1 MCERVLVEN
10 YIPFNV
16 NHLKF
21 FFDAASLGSVSKAA
35 KKNYV
40 SQSAISQGIKNL
52 ESALQCQLLQHRK
65 SRFALTEKGEKVFNE
80 AKEIMQSLFNLQ
92 HKIKVEVE
100 EVIGKVYFG
109 MSHSIALVYL
119 PVIYRSARSLYPKLD
134 LDVHFGE
141 SLQLKEWVKQ
151 KKLEFAVVIN
161 NVPFQDVDYVT
172 LAEGY
177 FKLYTSPH
185 TNKNNH
191 ENGIL
196 VSDSNSSETRRLK
209 KLYHETFAD
218 DMLIKAVLPSWEM
231 VVKFLDQGSA
241 ELGFLPDF
249 LAENLSENL
258 VVKHDK
264 ILKIP
269 YEIGLIQSTDKKFPF
284 HTLNFIELIGDCLK
298 RNFVSN

>member
-1 MCERVLVEN
+1 MEN

-52 ESALQCQLLQHRK
+52 ESALKCQLLQHRK

-92 HKIKVEVE
+92 HKIKTEVE

-109 MSHSIALVYL
+109 MSHSIGLVYL
-119 PVIYRSARSLYPKLD
+119 PSIYRSASTLYPKLE

-151 KKLEFAVVIN
+151 KKLDFAVVVN
-161 NVPFQDVDYVT
+161 NVPFPDVEYTTIAD
-172 LAEGY
+172 GY
-177 FKLYTSPH
+177 FKLYAGSGAQ
-185 TNKNNH
+185 KSSH
-191 ENGIL
+191 ENGVL
-196 VSDSNSSETRRLK
+196 VADSNSFETRKLK
-209 KLYHETFAD
+209 KLYKDTFD
-218 DMLIKAVLPSWEM
+218 QELQINAVLPSWEM
-231 VVKFLDQGSA
+231 VVKFVDQGNMG
-241 ELGFLPDF
+241 LGFLPDF

-258 VVKHDK
+258 VAKENNV
-264 ILKIP
+264 LKIP
-269 YEIGLIQSTDKKFPF
+269 YEIGLIQSSDKKFPSQ
-284 HTLNFIELIGDCLK
+284 TVNFVELIGDCLK
-298 RNFVSN
+298 RNYLSH

>member
-1 MCERVLVEN
+1 MEN

-52 ESALQCQLLQHRK
+52 ESALKCQLLQHRK

-92 HKIKVEVE
+92 HKIKTEVE

-109 MSHSIALVYL
+109 MSHSIGLVYL
-119 PVIYRSARSLYPKLD
+119 PGIYRSANTLYPKLA

-151 KKLEFAVVIN
+151 KKLDFAVVVN
-161 NVPFQDVDYVT
+161 NVPFPDVEYTT
-172 LAEGY
+172 LADGY
-177 FKLYTSPH
+177 FKLYTSA
-185 TNKNNH
+185 NGKNNSH

-196 VSDSNSSETRRLK
+196 VADSNSIETRKLK
-209 KLYHETFAD
+209 KLYKETFD
-218 DMLIKAVLPSWEM
+218 QELVINAVLPSWEM
-231 VVKFLDQGSA
+231 VIKFVDQGNMGP
-241 ELGFLPDF
+241 GFLPDF

-258 VVKHDK
+258 VAKDYKV
-264 ILKIP
+264 LKIP
-269 YEIGLIQSTDKKFPF
+269 YEIGLIQSSDKKFPF
-284 HTLNFIELIGDCLK
+284 HTVNFVELIGDCLK
-298 RNFVSN
+298 RNFVSH